1 MNAETT
7 SATHCP
13 KCHHRAP
20 ARPGGNEACPR
31 CGLTFALWTPVA
43 DTPAAQ
49 LDEEAELLWSAAR
62 AAWETL
68 DNHEAF
74 VKYCSRA
81 GLLAAAGRRYREHLD
96 RHGQD
101 AVAAQMQARILTMAT
116 AGYIPPSPVPAP
128 VTRSLWFWV
137 VVALCAVAGMTI
149 AFFLRR

>member
-13 KCHHRAP
+13 KCHHRFP
-20 ARPGGNEACPR
+20 ARPGGSESCPR

-43 DTPAAQ
+43 DAPAAE
-49 LDEEAELLWSAAR
+49 LDDQAERLWSTALAD
-62 AAWETL
+62 WDTL
-68 DNHEAF
+68 ENHEAF

-81 GLLAAAGRRYREHLD
+81 GVLALAGRRYRERLD
-96 RHGQD
+96 HQPSD

-137 VVALCAVAGMTI
+137 VVALCGVAGMTI